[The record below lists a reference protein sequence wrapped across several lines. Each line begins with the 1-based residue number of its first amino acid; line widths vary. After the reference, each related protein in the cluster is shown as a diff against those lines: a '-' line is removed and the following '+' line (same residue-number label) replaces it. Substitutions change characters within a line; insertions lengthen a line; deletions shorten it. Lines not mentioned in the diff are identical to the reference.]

1 LKQPRSIS
9 PAHLL
14 KGAELEAI
22 CADVEAYYAGKLARH
37 GAIPLG
43 VDWSCTATQWLRFVQ
58 LLRIC
63 PSDGPVSLID
73 LGCGY
78 GALATFLAE
87 QRRGTNFEYL
97 GIDLSAEMVR
107 RARRRHRGD
116 ARIRFVAGRS
126 ASQSADYVVASGI
139 MNVMLD
145 LPLPTWEKFVRTML
159 VDMHRMSRAGF
170 AVNFATKPGSRS
182 RPRQLYCTRAE
193 KWALFCER
201 ELGWSVEI
209 LDGYGLQE
217 FTLLARTPKRH
228 SSPEHA
234 KQMPHVAAENS

>member
-9 PAHLL
+9 SAHLL
-14 KGAELEAI
+14 KGAEFEAI

-63 PSDGPVSLID
+63 PSNGPVSLID

-87 QRRGTNFEYL
+87 HRRGAFEYV
-97 GIDLSAEMVR
+97 GIDLSTEMVR
-107 RARRRHRGD
+107 HARRRHRGD
-116 ARIRFVAGRS
+116 ARIRFVADRS

-159 VDMHRMSRAGF
+159 VDMHHMGRSGF
-170 AVNFATKPGSRS
+170 AVNFATKPANRS
-182 RPRQLYCTRAE
+182 RPGQLYCTTAQ
-193 KWALFCER
+193 KWARFCER
-201 ELGWSVEI
+201 ELGRSVEI
-209 LDGYGLQE
+209 LDDYGLQE
-217 FTLLARTPKRH
+217 FTLLARTSKRH
-228 SSPEHA
+228 SSA
-234 KQMPHVAAENS
+234 KHLLHFAAENS